1 MKHEGIAKD
10 SPRITSHKQRVI
22 DLQEQIPPA
31 KFDWTSSGLTNP
43 LEGPGKLSCLFFF
56 YDYCYYSS
64 HAQEGLV
71 YLCFYNN
78 PQNSHTLKVVGDF
91 FFGCFK

>member
-56 YDYCYYSS
+56 
-64 HAQEGLV
+64 L
-71 YLCFYNN
+71 
-78 PQNSHTLKVVGDF
+78 
-91 FFGCFK
+91 

>member
-56 YDYCYYSS
+56 MIIVIT
-64 HAQEGLV
+64 HLMPRRV
-71 YLCFYNN
+71 LCICAFTITHKI
-78 PQNSHTLKVVGDF
+78 HTL
-91 FFGCFK
+91 